1 MGRLGKM
8 VSIFPGSSQKQ
19 GAAMKFTQASI
30 DRFRIEAG
38 KSEHI
43 EFDESMPGFGLRI
56 RSGDKAQHRT
66 FIAQYKIGEKHRRI
80 TLGDVRKV
88 TLEDARKEAR
98 RIFGKVANGHDPANE
113 KAERRSAASHTLDAT
128 IARYLEAKATE
139 LKPRSMVEVKRHLDK
154 DWQSLHNLAIAS
166 VGRANVAATLSAIAK
181 DKGGVTANRARAALS
196 AMFRWAIGEGL
207 CDHNPVTG
215 TNRQEENG
223 HRERSLSDHEIAKV
237 WLAAPQNDYGSI
249 VRLLLLTGCRR
260 EEIGSVRWSE
270 IDLEARTMTIAKE
283 RTKNGMEHSVPLPD
297 AALSILQGI
306 RRRGERDFVFGI
318 ARDGG
323 FSGWSKS
330 KIALDEAIAFK
341 EDWRLHDLRRTVRTG
356 LGKLGVQPHVAE
368 AVLNHLPPKLIR
380 TYDRNTY
387 AAEKKAALD
396 QWATHL
402 KTIVAQASGSNV
414 TALRKGG

>member
-1 MGRLGKM
+1 
-8 VSIFPGSSQKQ
+8 
-19 GAAMKFTQASI
+19 MKFTQASI
-30 DRFRIEAG
+30 DRFKLEAG

-56 RSGDKAQHRT
+56 RVGDKAQHRT

-88 TLEDARKEAR
+88 TLENARKEAR
-98 RIFGKVANGHDPANE
+98 RIFGSVANGHDPANE

-139 LKPRSMVEVKRHLDK
+139 LKPRSLEEVQRHLKK
-154 DWQSLHNLAIAS
+154 DWQPLHNLAIAS
-166 VGRANVAATLSAIAK
+166 IGRANVAATLSAIAK
-181 DKGGVTANRARAALS
+181 RSNVTANRSRAALS

-207 CDHNPVTG
+207 CENNPVTG
-215 TNRQEENG
+215 TNRQDENG
-223 HRERSLSDHEIAKV
+223 HRERSLTESEVANV
-237 WLAAPQNDYGSI
+237 WLAAPENDYGNI
-249 VRLLLLTGCRR
+249 VKLLLLTGCRR
-260 EEIGSVRWSE
+260 DEIGSLRWSE
-270 IDLEARTMTIAKE
+270 INLESRIMVIGKA
-283 RTKNGMEHSVPLPD
+283 RTKNGTEHIVPLSD

-306 RRRGERDFVFGI
+306 VRRENRDHVFGV
-318 ARDGG
+318 RNGG
-323 FSGWSKS
+323 FSGWSRAKA
-330 KIALDEAIAFK
+330 ALGKTVALK
-341 EDWRLHDLRRTVRTG
+341 EEWRLHDLRRTVRTG

-387 AAEKKAALD
+387 AAEKRDALD

-402 KTIVAQASGSNV
+402 KSVVAQATGANV
-414 TALRKGG
+414 TSLRKRDGSKPRR

>member
-1 MGRLGKM
+1 
-8 VSIFPGSSQKQ
+8 
-19 GAAMKFTQASI
+19 MKFTQAEVH
-30 DRFRIEAG
+30 RFKIKAG

-56 RSGDKAQHRT
+56 RAGDKAEHRT
-66 FIAQYKIGEKHRRI
+66 FIAQYKIGAKHRRI

-88 TLEDARKEAR
+88 TLENARKEAR

-139 LKPRSMVEVKRHLDK
+139 FKPRTMVEVKRYLEK

-166 VGRANVAATLSAIAK
+166 IARANVAATLSAIAK
-181 DKGGVTANRARAALS
+181 SKGGATANRARAALS

-223 HRERSLSDHEIAKV
+223 HRERSLGDDEVARV
-237 WLAAPQNDYGSI
+237 WLAASENDYGNI
-249 VRLLLLTGCRR
+249 VRLLMLTGCRR
-260 EEIGSVRWSE
+260 EEIGSLKWSE
-270 IDLEARTMTIAKE
+270 VDLAARTITIAKE
-283 RTKNGMEHSVPLPD
+283 RTKNGMEHIVPLPD

-306 RRRGERDFVFGI
+306 MRRGDRDFVFGI

-330 KIALDEAIAFK
+330 KIALDKAVALK
-341 EDWRLHDLRRTVRTG
+341 EEWRLHDLRRTVRTG
-356 LGKLGVQPHVAE
+356 LGKLGVQPHHAE

-387 AAEKKAALD
+387 ATEKRDALD
-396 QWATHL
+396 KWAAHL
-402 KTIVAQASGSNV
+402 KVAVAQATGANV
-414 TALRKGG
+414 SSLASSSRRRPQSID

>member
-1 MGRLGKM
+1 
-8 VSIFPGSSQKQ
+8 
-19 GAAMKFTQASI
+19 MKFTQASV
-30 DRFRIEAG
+30 DRFKLEAG

-56 RSGDKAQHRT
+56 RAGDKAQHRT

-88 TLEDARKEAR
+88 TLENARKEAR
-98 RIFGKVANGHDPANE
+98 RIFGSVANGHDPANE

-139 LKPRSMVEVKRHLDK
+139 LKPRSLEEVERHLKK
-154 DWQSLHNLAIAS
+154 DWQPLHNLAIAS
-166 VGRANVAATLSAIAK
+166 IGRANVAATLSAIAK
-181 DKGGVTANRARAALS
+181 RSNVTANRSRAALS

-207 CDHNPVTG
+207 CENNPVTG
-215 TNRQEENG
+215 TNRQDENG
-223 HRERSLSDHEIAKV
+223 HRERSLTDSEIAKV
-237 WLAAPQNDYGSI
+237 WLAAPENDYGNI
-249 VRLLLLTGCRR
+249 VRLLMLTGCRR
-260 EEIGSVRWSE
+260 EEIGSLTWSE
-270 IDLEARTMTIAKE
+270 IDLAARTITIAKE

-306 RRRGERDFVFGI
+306 MRRGDRDFVFGT
-318 ARDGG
+318 RGGG

-330 KIALDEAIAFK
+330 KITLDKAVALK
-341 EDWRLHDLRRTVRTG
+341 EEWRLHDLRRTVRTG

-387 AAEKKAALD
+387 AAEKRDALD
-396 QWATHL
+396 KWAAHL
-402 KTIVAQASGSNV
+402 KRAVAQATGANV
-414 TALRKGG
+414 TAIKGRPR

>member
-1 MGRLGKM
+1 
-8 VSIFPGSSQKQ
+8 
-19 GAAMKFTQASI
+19 MKFTQAEVH
-30 DRFRIEAG
+30 RFKIKAG

-56 RSGDKAQHRT
+56 RAGDKAEHRT
-66 FIAQYKIGEKHRRI
+66 FIAQYKIGAKHRRI

-88 TLEDARKEAR
+88 TLENARKEAR

-139 LKPRSMVEVKRHLDK
+139 FKPRTMVEVKRYLEK

-166 VGRANVAATLSAIAK
+166 IARANVAATLSAIAK
-181 DKGGVTANRARAALS
+181 SKGGATANRARAALS

-207 CDHNPVTG
+207 CDQNPVVG
-215 TNRQEENG
+215 SNRHEENG
-223 HRERSLSDHEIAKV
+223 HRERSLSDDEVAKL
-237 WLAAPQNDYGSI
+237 WLAAPENDYGNI
-249 VRLLLLTGCRR
+249 VKLLMLTGCRR
-260 EEIGSVRWSE
+260 EEIGSLTWSE
-270 IDLEARTMTIAKE
+270 VDLEARTITLPKE
-283 RTKNGMEHSVPLPD
+283 RTKNEMEHNVPLPD
-297 AALSILQGI
+297 AALSILQSTM
-306 RRRGERDFVFGI
+306 RRGDRDFVFGV
-318 ARDGG
+318 RGGG
-323 FSGWSKS
+323 FSDWSRS
-330 KIALDEAIAFK
+330 KTALDKAVALK

-387 AAEKKAALD
+387 AAEKRDALD
-396 QWATHL
+396 KWATHL
-402 KTIVAQASGSNV
+402 KTIVAQANGANV
-414 TALRKGG
+414 TALRKGGSADAKKR

>member
-1 MGRLGKM
+1 
-8 VSIFPGSSQKQ
+8 
-19 GAAMKFTQASI
+19 MKFTQAAI
-30 DRFRIEAG
+30 AKFKIKAG
-38 KSEHI
+38 KAEHI
-43 EFDESMPGFGLRI
+43 EFDDAMPGFGLRI
-56 RSGDKAQHRT
+56 RVGENGEHRT

-80 TLGDVRKV
+80 SLGNVNKV
-88 TLEDARKEAR
+88 TLDNARKEAQ

-139 LKPRSMVEVKRHLDK
+139 LKPRSLEEVERHLKK
-154 DWQSLHNLAIAS
+154 DWQPLHNLAIAS
-166 VGRANVAATLSAIAK
+166 IGRANVAATLSAIAK
-181 DKGGVTANRARAALS
+181 RSNVTANRSRAALS

-207 CDHNPVTG
+207 CENNPVTG

-223 HRERSLSDHEIAKV
+223 HRERSLSDGEVAKV
-237 WLAAPQNDYGSI
+237 WLTAPQNDYGNI

-260 EEIGSVRWSE
+260 DEIGGLRWSE
-270 IDLEARTMTIAKE
+270 IDLDARTMTIAKE
-283 RTKNGMEHSVPLPD
+283 RTKNGIEHIVPLPD

-318 ARDGG
+318 ARNGG
-323 FSGWSKS
+323 FSGWSKA
-330 KIALDEAIAFK
+330 KNALDNAVAFK
-341 EDWRLHDLRRTVRTG
+341 EGWRLHDLRRTVRTG

-387 AAEKKAALD
+387 AVEKKAALD
-396 QWATHL
+396 KWATHL
-402 KTIVAQASGSNV
+402 KVAIAQATGANV
-414 TALRKGG
+414 TAIRPSG

>member
-1 MGRLGKM
+1 
-8 VSIFPGSSQKQ
+8 
-19 GAAMKFTQASI
+19 MKITQ
-30 DRFRIEAG
+30 DKVTRIPLPDG

-43 EFDESMPGFGLRI
+43 VFDESMPGFGVRI
-56 RSGDKAQHRT
+56 RAGDKAQHRT

-88 TLEDARKEAR
+88 TLDNARKEAR
-98 RIFGKVANGHDPANE
+98 RIFGDVVHGRDPAND

-139 LKPRSMVEVKRHLDK
+139 LKPRSLEEVERHLKK
-154 DWQSLHNLAIAS
+154 DWQPLHNLAIAS
-166 VGRANVAATLSAIAK
+166 IGRANVAATLSAIAK
-181 DKGGVTANRARAALS
+181 RSNITANRSRAALS

-207 CDHNPVTG
+207 CENNPVTG

-223 HRERSLSDHEIAKV
+223 HREHCLSDSEVAKV
-237 WLAAPQNDYGSI
+237 WLAAPGNDYGNI
-249 VRLLLLTGCRR
+249 IKLLLLTGCRR
-260 EEIGSVRWSE
+260 DEIGSLRWSE
-270 IDLEARTMTIAKE
+270 IDVGARTMTIAKE
-283 RTKNGMEHSVPLPD
+283 RTKNGTEHTVPLPD
-297 AALSILQGI
+297 AAISILGGI
-306 RRRGERDFVFGI
+306 RRREHRDHVFGF

-323 FSGWSKS
+323 FSGWSKA
-330 KIALDEAIAFK
+330 KIALDKAVALK

-387 AAEKKAALD
+387 AAEKQDALD
-396 QWATHL
+396 KWATHL
-402 KTIVAQASGSNV
+402 KTVVAQASGTNV

>member
-1 MGRLGKM
+1 
-8 VSIFPGSSQKQ
+8 
-19 GAAMKFTQASI
+19 MKFTQASVE
-30 DRFRIEAG
+30 RFKLESS

-56 RSGDKAQHRT
+56 RAGDKAQHRT

-88 TLEDARKEAR
+88 TLENARKEAK
-98 RIFGKVANGHDPANE
+98 RIFGSVANGHDPANE
-113 KAERRSAASHTLDAT
+113 KAERRSAASYTLDAT
-128 IARYLEAKATE
+128 IARYLEAKATK
-139 LKPRSMVEVKRHLDK
+139 LKPRSMAEVKRHLEK

-166 VGRANVAATLSAIAK
+166 IGRAHVAATLSAIAK
-181 DKGGVTANRARAALS
+181 TKGGVTANRARAALS
-196 AMFRWAIGEGL
+196 AMFRWAIGDGL

-223 HRERSLSDHEIAKV
+223 HRERSLSDSEVAKV
-237 WLAAPQNDYGSI
+237 WLEAPANDYGNI

-260 EEIGSVRWSE
+260 EEIGDLRWSE
-270 IDLEARTMTIAKE
+270 VDLAARTITIAKE

-306 RRRGERDFVFGI
+306 MRRGDRDFVFGI
-318 ARDGG
+318 ARAGG

-330 KIALDEAIAFK
+330 KIALDKAVAFK
-341 EDWRLHDLRRTVRTG
+341 EEWRLHDLRRTVRTG
-356 LGKLGVQPHVAE
+356 LGKLGIQPHIAE
-368 AVLNHLPPKLIR
+368 AVLNHIR

-387 AAEKKAALD
+387 AAEKSAALD

-402 KTIVAQASGSNV
+402 KSVVAQATGANV
-414 TALRKGG
+414 TALRN